1 MLIQGLKTCPL
12 GENIDLVH
20 EKVQADLPLEKF
32 KFQTILKTRK
42 LTLSMQISML
52 LSIFL
57 FYQFYS
63 QHYFQELHIMHVQPF
78 IEINEKK
85 NMAMLLLCTSNLKKK
100 SYHYTRK

>member
-42 LTLSMQISML
+42 LTLSMQISKL

-85 NMAMLLLCTSNLKKK
+85 IWPCFYYAHQN
-100 SYHYTRK
+100 